1 MRPRRHG
8 APRGGTKWTGD
19 NDGDTPTDFNYGIR
33 AGKTLSILSPLFDH
47 LFFASTWP
55 RNFNRAHPYAL
66 RSLRCNPPPSIHP
79 RSISH
84 STPGKYRRMSNYDS
98 TNRARRITNKTLSEP
113 SFIFFSLSLALSI
126 RVFCVT
132 IREMDSGRTRCL
144 RDSMY
149 IYISYFSISRN

>member
-1 MRPRRHG
+1 
-8 APRGGTKWTGD
+8 
-19 NDGDTPTDFNYGIR
+19 
-33 AGKTLSILSPLFDH
+33 
-47 LFFASTWP
+47 
-55 RNFNRAHPYAL
+55 
-66 RSLRCNPPPSIHP
+66 
-79 RSISH
+79 
-84 STPGKYRRMSNYDS
+84 MSNYDS

-149 IYISYFSISRN
+149 IYRIFRYRGIKLAEIFGRIPLAGGECMYSLRVFL